1 MVIITKRALRKL
13 TIVLFRK
20 RIVLYSYNIY
30 YYYLYLKR
38 DHPIGINNISAK
50 EMREIVLPV

>member
-30 YYYLYLKR
+30 YYLYLKKNQ
-38 DHPIGINNISAK
+38 PSGINNKRTK
-50 EMREIVLPV
+50 EMKEIVLPV

>member
-30 YYYLYLKR
+30 YYLYLKR